1 MLSIAFFLSLSRKYT
16 LDHKQMNVTQYKDGS
31 KSVKT
36 FSLSELVDTMKDRV
50 SGRAVEEFREKL
62 EECPPGCPCPAASKL
77 PRIVFGAEY
86 RKKNGEMKMAA
97 YNGLVLL
104 EVGKMEA
111 IGYQ

>member
-1 MLSIAFFLSLSRKYT
+1 
-16 LDHKQMNVTQYKDGS
+16 MNITQYKDGG

-36 FSLSELVDTMKDRV
+36 FSLSELVDTMKDRA

-104 EVGKMEA
+104 EVRVYGGDGGATEGSRFAANTACFYRLKP
-111 IGYQ
+111 

>member
-1 MLSIAFFLSLSRKYT
+1 
-16 LDHKQMNVTQYKDGS
+16 MNVTQYKDGS

-36 FSLSELVDTMKDRV
+36 FSLSELVDTMKGRA
-50 SGRAVEEFREKL
+50 SARAVEEFREKL
-62 EECPPGCPCPAASKL
+62 EWCPPGCPCPAASKL
-77 PRIVFGAEY
+77 ARIFFSAEY

-104 EVGKMEA
+104 EVGKMGA

>member
-1 MLSIAFFLSLSRKYT
+1 
-16 LDHKQMNVTQYKDGS
+16 MNVTQYKDGS

-36 FSLSELVDTMKDRV
+36 FSLSELVDTMKDRA

-77 PRIVFGAEY
+77 PRHCFWCRIPEED
-86 RKKNGEMKMAA
+86 GEMKMAA